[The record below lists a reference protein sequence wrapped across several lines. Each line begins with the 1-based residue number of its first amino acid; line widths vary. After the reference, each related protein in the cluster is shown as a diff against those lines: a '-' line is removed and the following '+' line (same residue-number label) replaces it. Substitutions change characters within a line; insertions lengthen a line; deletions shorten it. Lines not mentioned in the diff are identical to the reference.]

1 MNIILGKIPRIAN
14 TTLKEKNK
22 VWGLTPLPDF
32 KTSYKAV
39 KSCSNQDSVVLVE
52 KNRHMDNGTDKRSQ
66 NENHTHTVN

>member
-32 KTSYKAV
+32 KNSYKAV

-52 KNRHMDNGTDKRSQ
+52 KNQ
-66 NENHTHTVN
+66 THGQWNRQEIPE

>member
-14 TTLKEKNK
+14 TILKEKNK

-39 KSCSNQDSVVLVE
+39 KSC
-52 KNRHMDNGTDKRSQ
+52 
-66 NENHTHTVN
+66 ENKTVWYW